1 MTSTQTISSSN
12 LLGFKYV
19 LGEDMVGLGMCMTD
33 GHVYALMILR
43 ICEMAEPCYSKGNA
57 RPDSTNLTVRDT
69 HLKNDLKYFQRA
81 KENAT
86 DKTHGQCGKKSEK
99 KDVENRRP
107 RPLMSAVP
115 QPLTSN
121 SRD

>member
-1 MTSTQTISSSN
+1 MVQKKLCKNFGRKNKMTSTQTISSSN

-19 LGEDMVGLGMCMTD
+19 LGEDIVGLGMCMTD

-69 HLKNDLKYFQRA
+69 HLKN
-81 KENAT
+81 E
-86 DKTHGQCGKKSEK
+86 GKRKC
-99 KDVENRRP
+99 N
-107 RPLMSAVP
+107 
-115 QPLTSN
+115 
-121 SRD
+121 